1 MHTKLF
7 ALVAAVGML
16 GLAVGP
22 GVAAAAASDSGN
34 AAANEPLDV
43 SVTQEVGVWVS
54 LTENGTGVEN
64 ASVDVAVV
72 GNCTYDEAGTH
83 TTNEKGALLLSAPE
97 ENVTIDVTAS
107 TNNATAT
114 TTTSLTGTN
123 GTDAAFGHQV
133 SWFVQK
139 LLGDGETGIG
149 QQVAEFVTANNPGNA
164 PDHAGPPAHAGPGDE
179 NESANE
185 TNGGN
190 GPPAHAGGSDKGD
203 GDDEGSASGNGNGGG
218 PPDHAGPGDDADE
231 DDDVDEED
239 ESETE
244 TEAE

>member
-34 AAANEPLDV
+34 AAANEPLNV
-43 SVTQEVGVWVS
+43 SVTQEMGVSISV
-54 LTENGTGVEN
+54 TQNGTDVEN
-64 ASVDVAVV
+64 ATVDVAVV
-72 GNCTYDEAGTH
+72 GNGSYDEAGTH
-83 TTNEKGALLLSAPE
+83 TTNENGAILLSPPE
-97 ENVTIDVTAS
+97 EDVTIDVTAS
-107 TNNATAT
+107 ANNQTAT
-114 TTTSLTGTN
+114 TTASLTGTN

-139 LLGDGETGIG
+139 LLGNGETDIG
-149 QQVAEFVTANNPGNA
+149 QQVSEFVRANNPGNA
-164 PDHAGPPAHAGPGDE
+164 PDHAGPPAHAGPGDGNESVDE

-190 GPPAHAGGSDKGD
+190 GPPAHAGGPDEGD
-203 GDDEGSASGNGNGGG
+203 GDAEGSASGNGNGGG
-218 PPDHAGPGDDADE
+218 PPAHAGPGDDADE
-231 DDDVDEED
+231 EDDADE
-239 ESETE
+239 
-244 TEAE
+244 